1 MTAEPYGSGVSLVV
15 DTSAWV
21 RQGEPAFRERWR
33 ATVVA
38 ERIAVCPAVSL
49 ELLAAARD
57 QTEFARLDRAFE
69 ALPQAPVTAGVA
81 RAALQAS
88 RELGGRRRIP
98 AIDYLVAAAAAER
111 GFGVL
116 HLDAHFDLL
125 AEVLGFESVRID
137 A

>member
-1 MTAEPYGSGVSLVV
+1 M
-15 DTSAWV
+15 
-21 RQGEPAFRERWR
+21 
-33 ATVVA
+33 
-38 ERIAVCPAVSL
+38 
-49 ELLAAARD
+49 
-57 QTEFARLDRAFE
+57 
-69 ALPQAPVTAGVA
+69 TAGVA